1 MRRVGILILLITT
14 TVIAGGLHLPENRL
28 YIPKIDTGYNQ
39 YNTPSLHKNSKYVL
53 TFDDGP
59 HPVHTAKIL
68 DILKK
73 NKVRATFFI
82 LTEKLNKKTL
92 PIFKRILDEGHI
104 ASSHNHIHDHNNR
117 IPEAVF
123 KKNIKSSILKLAKYY
138 KLAGHTMDTFYFRFP
153 YAEYGGHKD
162 YHHMNVIKEVSDE
175 LFGKNCIHFVFWDI
189 DSGDWIP
196 KLTPDEVFKN
206 IRAHHIGGEYTTY
219 KIGRDNSGRKVIL
232 KKSAFVKDPTAGGVI
247 LQHDIQKRSVKGT
260 ELFLK
265 YAKENYIDIVP
276 LTSVDEFSYSGLNC
290 KLLEKIK
297 S

>member
-1 MRRVGILILLITT
+1 MGKLGVFLLFIVGISA
-14 TVIAGGLHLPENRL
+14 VAGGLHLPENRL
-28 YIPKIDTGYNQ
+28 YIPKVDTGYEQ
-39 YNTPSLHKNSKYVL
+39 YNTPSIHFSSKYVL

-59 HPVHTAKIL
+59 HPVHTAQIL

-73 NKVRATFFI
+73 YKVKATFFI
-82 LTEKLNKKTL
+82 LTEKLNARTL

-104 ASSHNHIHDHNNR
+104 ASSHNHVHDHNNK
-117 IPEAVF
+117 IPEKVF

-138 KLAGHTMDTFYFRFP
+138 KLAGHQMNTFYFRFP

-196 KLTPDEVFKN
+196 KLTPEEVFNN
-206 IRAHHIGGEYTTY
+206 IKAHHIGGSYTTY
-219 KIGRDNSGRKVIL
+219 KLGRDANGKRVIL
-232 KKSAFVKDPTAGGVI
+232 KKPAFIQNPTEGGVI

-260 ELFLK
+260 ELFLR
-265 YAKENYIDIVP
+265 YAKENYIDIIP
-276 LTSVDEFSYSGLNC
+276 LKTVDEFSYNDLGC
-290 KLLEKIK
+290 KLI
-297 S
+297 